1 MITGPELLSRQH
13 NVDEFDCGKPSLN
26 DWLQRYAMQNQRGD
40 ATRTYVVH
48 RDQRVIGYY
57 SLCPTSIARTTALPR
72 ILKGLGR
79 HDQVPA
85 ILLARLAIDV
95 GEQGKQLGAS
105 LLKEAILQAIS
116 GADSIGGRAILV
128 HAIDDDAEL
137 FYAHFGFE
145 SSTVAEHTMMLL
157 MKDARAAMK

>member
-1 MITGPELLSRQH
+1 MITGPELLSREH

-57 SLCPTSIARTTALPR
+57 SLCPTSIARAITLPR

-79 HDQVPA
+79 HEQVPA

-95 GEQGKQLGAS
+95 GEQGQHLGSA

-116 GADSIGGRAILV
+116 GADAIGGRAILV
-128 HAIDDDAEL
+128 HAIDDDAER
-137 FYAHFGFE
+137 FYQHFGFE
-145 SSTVAEHTMMLL
+145 ASTVAEHTLMLL